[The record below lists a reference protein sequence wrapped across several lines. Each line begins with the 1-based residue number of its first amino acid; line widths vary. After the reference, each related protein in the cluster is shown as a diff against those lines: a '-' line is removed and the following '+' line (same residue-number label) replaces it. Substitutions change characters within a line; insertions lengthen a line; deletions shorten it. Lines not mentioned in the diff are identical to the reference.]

1 MRRRIQASGNEAG
14 IMVGAEEL
22 EGSIAPCGSKGL
34 IHSGTDG
41 NHLGVLGGSPSFS
54 LRERSGPWRPGA
66 GRVRCRR
73 ACCASE
79 WACYG
84 IVVRCWCKSTRARA
98 QYSGPRGEC
107 LRGGSAHS
115 SGDATRLRGRSSN
128 VDSARILA
136 RKEGQSQRKTRT
148 YARMCGGP
156 KEAASHTRTHF
167 AHVGQ

>member
-1 MRRRIQASGNEAG
+1 
-14 IMVGAEEL
+14 MVGAEEL

-84 IVVRCWCKSTRARA
+84 IVVRLQESRVLLEARVDL
-98 QYSGPRGEC
+98 S
-107 LRGGSAHS
+107 LRGCAQC
-115 SGDATRLRGRSSN
+115 AETL
-128 VDSARILA
+128 
-136 RKEGQSQRKTRT
+136 
-148 YARMCGGP
+148 
-156 KEAASHTRTHF
+156 HT
-167 AHVGQ
+167 